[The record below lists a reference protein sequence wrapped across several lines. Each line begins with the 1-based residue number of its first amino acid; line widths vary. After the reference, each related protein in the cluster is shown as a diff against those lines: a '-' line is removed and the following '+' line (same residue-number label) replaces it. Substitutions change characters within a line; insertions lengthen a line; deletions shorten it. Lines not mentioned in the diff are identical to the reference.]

1 MRPHL
6 EWCRAG
12 EGSRKPDIQ
21 DADKRTEVRKSEEE
35 DVERRPPLSLQLL
48 DSRLQIGDCWSL
60 FSGDK

>member
-1 MRPHL
+1 MVQ
-6 EWCRAG
+6 AG